1 VAATSTRKR
10 SDAWLPQV
18 VFLLSLVVL
27 YVAAMPLLDDP
38 DVPWHLATGKWLL
51 LNHRLPQTD
60 PWSFASSGAPWYL
73 LSWLWNLTI
82 GVVEQTGGA
91 FSVYVLAITLCA
103 AIMAA
108 LARRLVQYNIDIQA
122 IFLTLLLAMLCM
134 VEFASARPHL
144 VGYAMILAFTTILHH
159 SRASDAYGRLW
170 LLPLLTLIWANSHG
184 SFIVA
189 FSLLGAY
196 LIEAF
201 VTQRTWFNRLLVI
214 SAACV
219 AAALLNPYSLD
230 ILSGAMQ
237 SIDSDVKSQLIEWQ
251 PFTIGK
257 SIGLSAWVTVFLLC
271 SNLRNP
277 QVKLAD
283 KIISFTWFFA
293 TLLIMR
299 NGAIFM
305 LVSAPYLSSCLDYQ
319 TRGLREQ
326 RTPSPLL
333 LRLENAS
340 PKQLWKITCAAS
352 LLFITAA
359 SALPHEGR
367 LYSDKRS
374 VQDAIAYAQLH
385 YPSKRYL
392 TDFDFGGQ
400 VIYYT
405 GGTLPFFMDSRSNTA
420 YSSRE
425 MKNYLAFWLQQP
437 GWQEKLELYGINAI
451 LVHNESPFA
460 KNVAEGRYKHRW
472 NLVFA
477 GKAASVYIAAP

>member
-1 VAATSTRKR
+1 M
-10 SDAWLPQV
+10 
-18 VFLLSLVVL
+18 FLLSLVVL
-27 YVAAMPLLDDP
+27 YFAAMPLLDDP

-51 LNHRLPQTD
+51 VNHKLPQTD
-60 PWSFASSGAPWYL
+60 PWSFASGGAPWYL
-73 LSWLWNLTI
+73 LSWLWNVTI
-82 GVVEQTGGA
+82 GVIEQTGGA
-91 FSVYVLAITLCA
+91 FSVYLLAITICA
-103 AIMAA
+103 GIMAA
-108 LARRLVQYNIDIQA
+108 LAHRLVQSTIDMQA
-122 IFLTLLLAMLCM
+122 VFLTLLLAMLCM

-144 VGYAMILAFTTILHH
+144 VGYAMILAFAAILHH
-159 SRASDAYGRLW
+159 SRASGAYGRLW
-170 LLPLLTLIWANSHG
+170 LLPPLTLIWANSHG

-189 FSLLGAY
+189 FTLLGAY
-196 LIEAF
+196 LTEAF
-201 VTQRTWFNRLLVI
+201 VTQRAWFGRLLLV
-214 SAACV
+214 SAACA

-257 SIGLSAWVTVFLLC
+257 SIGLSAWLAVFLLC

-277 QVKLAD
+277 EVPLAD
-283 KIISFTWFFA
+283 KIISFSWFFA

-305 LVSAPYLSSCLDYQ
+305 LVSAPYLASCLDYQ
-319 TRGLREQ
+319 TRGLREP

-333 LRLENAS
+333 LRLENTAS
-340 PKQLWKITCAAS
+340 KQLWKIACASS
-352 LLFITAA
+352 LLFIAGA

-367 LYSDKRS
+367 LYSDEHS
-374 VQDAIAYAQLH
+374 VQDAITFAQTN
-385 YPSKRYL
+385 YPAKRYL

-420 YSSRE
+420 YGSRE

-451 LVHNESPFA
+451 LVHNQSPFA